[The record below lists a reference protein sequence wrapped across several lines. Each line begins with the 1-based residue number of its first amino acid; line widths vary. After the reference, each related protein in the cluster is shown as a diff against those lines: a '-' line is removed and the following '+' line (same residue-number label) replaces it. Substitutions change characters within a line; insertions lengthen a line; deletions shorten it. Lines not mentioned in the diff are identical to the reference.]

1 MADIPAGTGLGSS
14 GAFTV
19 GALQALRAHR
29 REHPSNVEL
38 AKLACHVELDRLG
51 EPIGKQDQYIAA
63 VGGVTAFSFEAN
75 DDVGVQP
82 LDLSPET
89 RERLEDNL
97 MLFYTGIRR
106 SASEVLAIE
115 TDGVGRAPD
124 DLTANLDAV
133 KALGRDTAQAL
144 ERGDLEH
151 FGALLSE
158 QWARKLERSPTAVH
172 QRVDRWIR
180 AGLDAGATGGKLVG
194 AGDGGF
200 LLFYAESKPDLRKV
214 MAARRSRR
222 GPLRHRLPGRD
233 CHRRGMT
240 LPVAIL
246 AGGLGT
252 RLRAVSGST
261 LPKALVPVADRPFI
275 DHKLEELRE
284 RGVREIVF
292 LIGHGGD
299 QIRRHVGTGADFGL
313 NVTYLDDGPRLLGT
327 GGAIRAR
334 PAGSGTELLGHLR
347 GFVARRR
354 RRPRREAVPF
364 EPRARH
370 DDRPSQCRSDR
381 AQQRTGRG

>member
-1 MADIPAGTGLGSS
+1 MGVRPRRAGSHHERVIITRTPLRITLGGGGTDLPGYYRERGGGFLVAAAITKYVFIAVNRNFDGDLLLKYSQIERVSDPSDAQHRLLREILLVTEVEAGVEISSMADIPAGTGLGSS

-29 REHPSNVEL
+29 REHPSNLEL

-115 TDGVGRAPD
+115 TDGVGTAPD

-214 MAARRSRR
+214 MQHAGLDEVRFGIDYLGA
-222 GPLRHRLPGRD
+222 
-233 CHRRGMT
+233 T
-240 LPVAIL
+240 VIVA
-246 AGGLGT
+246 
-252 RLRAVSGST
+252 
-261 LPKALVPVADRPFI
+261 
-275 DHKLEELRE
+275 E
-284 RGVREIVF
+284 
-292 LIGHGGD
+292 
-299 QIRRHVGTGADFGL
+299 
-313 NVTYLDDGPRLLGT
+313 
-327 GGAIRAR
+327 
-334 PAGSGTELLGHLR
+334 
-347 GFVARRR
+347 
-354 RRPRREAVPF
+354 
-364 EPRARH
+364 
-370 DDRPSQCRSDR
+370 
-381 AQQRTGRG
+381 